1 MPEASTLQS
10 VPSHEISQERLD
22 RLVRHAQRASGASI
36 AFLAMGRADEPHVV
50 AQQEL
55 GAAELQYCRTFCAC
69 TPDGEAPLIVE
80 NAADDPRFS
89 SLPHAT
95 GAARLCF
102 YAGWPLMD
110 RDGRRLGTL
119 AVLDPS
125 PRTLDAGEREALHD
139 LALWASSE
147 LDRQALRRSLTAAR
161 EHQSRLHTVIHNMAE
176 GIITLNGHGQIVSMN
191 RAAMR
196 IFGYEPEEVIGLSIN
211 KLMPSKYHMTHDGYL
226 QKFRDTG
233 KTRVIGL
240 DREVTGRRKDG
251 SEFAMAITVNEMW
264 LNGQRGFAGIVRD
277 VSEHRDNQRK
287 LRETSA
293 LLQAVMSSTAAFVY
307 VRDLEG
313 RFMFINKEYER
324 VFNVTSEQVL
334 GKTLDEVFPAAVA
347 QHNREKDHAVLEG
360 GDSSR
365 LEDELRLEN
374 GRHTFLVVRKPLVN
388 ERGEVYGVCGAGT
401 DITLRK
407 QAEQFKNEFISTVS
421 HELRTPLTSIR
432 GSLGLLIGGVAG
444 AMPERAKTLID
455 IAHNNCERL
464 VRLINDILDIE
475 KIESGHMRFDM
486 SRQHLLPLV
495 EQAMAA
501 TRDYAAQF
509 DVTFA
514 LQADAADAVVN
525 ADGDRIVQVIVN
537 LLSNAAKFS
546 PQGACVQLQLA
557 HHAGGVRL
565 SVIDRG
571 PGIAEEFRPRI
582 FQKFAQADSSN
593 TRQKGGTG
601 LGLSISRAIIERH
614 RGSIGFRSMPG
625 EGTAFHFDLPLSA
638 TGDSS
643 APQPGCVLVCEDD
656 PDIARLLA
664 MMLQQAGMRSDIV
677 HDAVQARRRLTEGDY
692 AAMTLDLSLPREDGL
707 SLLRWIREQ
716 DKTRDLPVVVVSARA
731 EEGRKTLTGG
741 AVGIVDWIPKP
752 IDEGRLVSALHNAI
766 RSARDGA
773 PRVLYVEDDHDLKQV
788 VAALLEPAYSLE
800 HASTL
805 AEAQEKLS
813 VECFSLILLDLHLA
827 DGDGLEL
834 LGSLPARNAATPV
847 VVFSAE
853 EADRATIDQVRAVL
867 VKSRTSNEQ
876 LLAVLQELMH
886 PVPKER

>member
-1 MPEASTLQS
+1 MPEASILQQAS
-10 VPSHEISQERLD
+10 SHDVPQERLD
-22 RLVRHAQRASGASI
+22 RLVRNAQRLTGTSI
-36 AFLAMGRADEPHVV
+36 AFLVMGSADELHFI
-50 AQQEL
+50 AQQGL
-55 GAAELQYCRTFCAC
+55 GEAELQDCKTFCAC
-69 TPDGEAPLIVE
+69 TPDGDAPLIVE
-80 NAADDPRFS
+80 NAADNPRFAA
-89 SLPHAT
+89 LPLVA
-95 GAARLCF
+95 GAPHLRF

-119 AVLDPS
+119 AVLDPA
-125 PRTLDAGEREALHD
+125 PRTLSPAEREALHD
-139 LALWASSE
+139 LALWATSE
-147 LDRQALRRSLTAAR
+147 FDRHVLRRGLASAR
-161 EHQSRLHTVIHNMAE
+161 EHQARLHTVIHNMAE
-176 GIITLNGHGQIVSMN
+176 GIITLDERGQIVSMN
-191 RAAMR
+191 RAAIR
-196 IFGYEPEEVIGLSIN
+196 IFGYEPDEVIGQSIN
-211 KLMPSKYHMTHDGYL
+211 LLMPNKYHQTHDGYL

-251 SEFAMAITVNEMW
+251 SQFAMAITVNEMW
-264 LNGQRGFAGIVRD
+264 LNGRRGFAGIVRD
-277 VSEHRDNQRK
+277 VSEHRDNERK

-334 GKTLDEVFPAAVA
+334 GKTLDELFPAALA
-347 QHNREKDHAVLEG
+347 EHNRVKDRAVLEG

-365 LEDELRLEN
+365 LEDELRLED
-374 GRHTFLVVRKPLVN
+374 GRRTFLVVRKPLVN
-388 ERGEVYGVCGAGT
+388 ERGEVYGVCGVGT

-444 AMPERAKTLID
+444 DMPERAKTLLD

-486 SRQHLLPLV
+486 STQHLLPLV
-495 EQAMAA
+495 EQAIAA

-509 DVTFA
+509 DVTFE

-546 PQGACVQLQLA
+546 PHGSRVQLRLA

-571 PGIAEEFRPRI
+571 PGISEEFRPRI

-614 RGSIGFRSMPG
+614 HGSIGFHSMPG
-625 EGTAFHFDLPLSA
+625 KGTEFYFDLPSSV
-638 TGDSS
+638 TGESS
-643 APQPGCVLVCEDD
+643 APQRGRVLVCEDD

-664 MMLQQAGMRSDIV
+664 MMLQQAGMHSDVV
-677 HDAVQARRRLTEGDY
+677 HDAEQARRQLMQGHYE
-692 AAMTLDLSLPREDGL
+692 AMTLDLSLPREDGL
-707 SLLRWIREQ
+707 SLLRWIRAQ
-716 DKTRDLPVVVVSARA
+716 DKTHDLPVVVVSARA
-731 EEGRKTLTGG
+731 EEGRKELTGG
-741 AVGIVDWIPKP
+741 AVGIIDWIQKP
-752 IDEGRLVSALHNAI
+752 IDEGRLVSALQNVI
-766 RSARDGA
+766 RSSKDSA

-788 VAALLEPAYSLE
+788 VAALLEPAYSLD

-805 AEAQEKLS
+805 AEAQEKLAL
-813 VECFSLILLDLHLA
+813 ECFSLILLDLHLA
-827 DGDGLEL
+827 DGHGSEL
-834 LGSLPARNAATPV
+834 LGSLPMRNAATPV

-853 EADRATIDQVRAVL
+853 EADAVTIDRVRAVL

-886 PVPKER
+886 PAPKDR